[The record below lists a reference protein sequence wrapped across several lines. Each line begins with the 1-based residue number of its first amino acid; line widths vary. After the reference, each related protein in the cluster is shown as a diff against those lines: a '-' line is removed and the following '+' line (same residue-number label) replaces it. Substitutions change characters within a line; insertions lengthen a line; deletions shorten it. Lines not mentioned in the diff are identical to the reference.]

1 MKNRFGEVLDSNGYS
16 ESIVGESHN
25 CCLCGKWGELQRHE
39 VYHGVAYRT
48 KAKNLGLWVNLC
60 KDCHDRLHH
69 KDASLDLRLKKE
81 IQEKVMEVR
90 GWSVEEFRKEF
101 GKSYI

>member
-1 MKNRFGEVLDSNGYS
+1 MKNKFGEMLDSNGYS
-16 ESIVGESHN
+16 DSIIGESNN
-25 CCLCGKWGELQRHE
+25 CYLCGRWGNELQRHE
-39 VYHGVAYRT
+39 VYHGSNRT
-48 KAKNLGLWVNLC
+48 KSKNLGIWVNLC

-69 KDASLDLRLKKE
+69 KDASLDLMLKEEVQK
-81 IQEKVMEVR
+81 KVMETR